1 MSKEIEEYKK
11 SDWLSKEEKSV
22 IDRQFFPHG
31 ASVDDKRFC
40 MQVAEQLNLN
50 PLLKQ
55 IYFVPRKTNIG
66 TPQNPNWIEK
76 VEPIAGRDSYLT
88 LAHRTGQLESLER
101 YSEIRAFPTM
111 NEKGKW
117 VLEDDLCGVSKIY
130 KKGHATPFVTVVR
143 YTEYVQ
149 KTSRGE
155 VTKFWKEKPITM
167 IEKVAESQNLR
178 KAFNITGLYD
188 ESELSDIETNLS
200 VNNINKLEKSKS
212 KENDSLD
219 SLLKDDNIKTI
230 KADETIE
237 IDIVPTEKE
246 VKITPKQLL
255 INELM
260 DRGATVEESGKWCYG
275 KNDDVFQSY
284 LNDPA
289 SIDSI
294 LEEMRGF

>member
-1 MSKEIEEYKK
+1 
-11 SDWLSKEEKSV
+11 
-22 IDRQFFPHG
+22 
-31 ASVDDKRFC
+31 

-66 TPQNPNWIEK
+66 TQQNPNWIEK

-101 YSEIRAFPTM
+101 YSEIRAFPTL
-111 NEKGKW
+111 NEQGKW
-117 VLEDDLCGVSKIY
+117 VLEDDLCGVSKIF
-130 KKGHATPFVTVVR
+130 KKGHTTPFVTVVR
-143 YTEYVQ
+143 YSEYVQ
-149 KTSRGE
+149 KTNKGE

-188 ESELSDIETNLS
+188 ESELSDMETSLS
-200 VNNINKLEKSKS
+200 VNNTNKLEKPKQ
-212 KENDSLD
+212 KQNDSLD
-219 SLLKDDNIKTI
+219 ALLSNDTEDTNN
-230 KADETIE
+230 TIE

-255 INELM
+255 TKELIN
-260 DRGATVEESGKWCYG
+260 RGATDEEAGKWLYSMS
-275 KNDDVFQSY
+275 NDICQSY

-289 SIDSI
+289 SMDSI

>member
-1 MSKEIEEYKK
+1 MSKEIEDYKK

-55 IYFVPRKTNIG
+55 IYFVPRRTNIG
-66 TPQNPNWIEK
+66 TPLNPNWIEK

-111 NEKGKW
+111 NEQGKW

-130 KKGHATPFVTVVR
+130 KKGHSTPFITVVR
-143 YTEYVQ
+143 YSEYVQ
-149 KTSRGE
+149 KTNKGE

-188 ESELSDIETNLS
+188 ESELSDIDTNLN
-200 VNNINKLEKSKS
+200 VNNINKLEKSKQ
-212 KENDSLD
+212 KENDSLE
-219 SLLKDDNIKTI
+219 SLLKEDST
-230 KADETIE
+230 KAIETNTTIE

-246 VKITPKQLL
+246 NVSLKQKL

-260 DRGATVEESGKWCYG
+260 DRGATVEEAGKWCYG
-275 KNDDVFQSY
+275 KNDDIFNSY

>member
-1 MSKEIEEYKK
+1 MSNEVEEYKK

-55 IYFVPRKTNIG
+55 IHFVPRKTNIG

-76 VEPIAGRDSYLT
+76 VEPISGRDSYLT

-143 YTEYVQ
+143 YSEYVQ
-149 KTSRGE
+149 KTNKGE

-188 ESELSDIETNLS
+188 ESELGDNETSLS
-200 VNNINKLEKSKS
+200 VNNTNKLEKPKQQSINDINALALTPKQE
-212 KENDSLD
+212 EN
-219 SLLKDDNIKTI
+219 KDITV
-230 KADETIE
+230 
-237 IDIVPTEKE
+237 DIVPINSQPPKE
-246 VKITPKQLL
+246 LL
-255 INELM
+255 RQELLN
-260 DRGATVEESGKWCYG
+260 RGATDEEAGKWLYN
-275 KNDDVFQSY
+275 KKDDVYLQY

-289 SIDSI
+289 SIDNI
-294 LEEMRGF
+294 LIDMKGF

>member
-149 KTSRGE
+149 KTNKGE

-219 SLLKDDNIKTI
+219 SLLKDDNIKAIETNT
-230 KADETIE
+230 TIE

-246 VKITPKQLL
+246 VKTTPKQLL
-255 INELM
+255 TKELL
-260 DRGATVEESGKWCYG
+260 DRGATVEETGKWCYG
-275 KNDDVFQSY
+275 KNDDVFNSY

>member
-155 VTKFWKEKPITM
+155 VSKFWKEKPITM

-219 SLLKDDNIKTI
+219 SLLKDDNIKAIETNT
-230 KADETIE
+230 TIE

-246 VKITPKQLL
+246 VKTTPKQLL
-255 INELM
+255 TKELL
-260 DRGATVEESGKWCYG
+260 DRGATVEETGKWCYG
-275 KNDDVFQSY
+275 KNDDVFNSY